1 MTANTVRLALIPHKV
16 IKLQL
21 IHSILIQ
28 IKCKL
33 HLLLIS
39 SPIIVTSHLQ
49 TLKYSNEGI
58 WVTILGYIPSEDLE
72 HNHGESK
79 PMPFY
84 PITSHFYLFSY
95 IYILL
100 YNARI
105 LKMKKLNFM
114 RASSLI
120 STYLAHL
127 HGPWYAVHGRHH
139 DEWRKHGHQD
149 RGGCKRCW
157 REWSC

>member
-72 HNHGESK
+72 HNHGESE
-79 PMPFY
+79 PMSFSPY
-84 PITSHFYLFSY
+84 QLLLF
-95 IYILL
+95 IL
-100 YNARI
+100 
-105 LKMKKLNFM
+105 
-114 RASSLI
+114 SLI
-120 STYLAHL
+120 
-127 HGPWYAVHGRHH
+127 
-139 DEWRKHGHQD
+139 
-149 RGGCKRCW
+149 
-157 REWSC
+157 